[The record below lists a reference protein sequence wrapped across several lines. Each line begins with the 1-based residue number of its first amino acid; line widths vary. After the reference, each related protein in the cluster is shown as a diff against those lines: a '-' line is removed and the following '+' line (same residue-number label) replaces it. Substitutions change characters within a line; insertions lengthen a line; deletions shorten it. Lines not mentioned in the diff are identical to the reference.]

1 MENLNKKFL
10 LHCLNY
16 GLILTGVFILLQI
29 ITYIFSLDPTSVGYS
44 VMSFIVQIGAIIWI
58 MAGACIKFRNKYLDK
73 RISFLRCISGGLIIG
88 LTATILYSVYYYVFI
103 AYFDPEYYQ
112 AMTEQIKNKIYETPG
127 IPEEMVEQAI
137 TRIEEMAPP
146 LKQFIGSLKTTGIL
160 MVIMALLSSLFV
172 RKKEKMPETQI

>member
-1 MENLNKKFL
+1 
-10 LHCLNY
+10 
-16 GLILTGVFILLQI
+16 
-29 ITYIFSLDPTSVGYS
+29 
-44 VMSFIVQIGAIIWI
+44 
-58 MAGACIKFRNKYLDK
+58 
-73 RISFLRCISGGLIIG
+73 
-88 LTATILYSVYYYVFI
+88 
-103 AYFDPEYYQ
+103 
-112 AMTEQIKNKIYETPG
+112 MTEQIKNKIYETPG